1 MLLLRSLQTQVKI
14 NFHVTRKIDKLKVI
28 KIILIYSVPYIV
40 FTFSSVQATIFNES
54 KQNRTIYQSS
64 NLEAQKIQV
73 PEIEENKTNLNT
85 WQDEGVCDAFHSNWK
100 QIRCYCIKLN
110 TA

>member
-64 NLEAQKIQV
+64 NLEAQGIQV
-73 PEIEENKTNLNT
+73 SGIEENKTTQTLVARQRN
-85 WQDEGVCDAFHSNWK
+85 V
-100 QIRCYCIKLN
+100 
-110 TA
+110 